1 MTRKTK
7 EDWGREIIQ
16 VRNQTLWGMYIVAM
30 LMFCLG
36 QCSGYDQGYRAGQK
50 SAQQN
55 TDSVK
60 TEVKKAELPKYLQK
74 QIMRYQ
80 TQNQR

>member
-1 MTRKTK
+1 MARKTK
-7 EDWGREIIQ
+7 EDWGREIIK
-16 VRNQTLWGMYIVAM
+16 VRNQTLWGMYIAAM

-36 QCSGYDQGYRAGQK
+36 KCSGYDQGYRAGQK

-55 TDSVK
+55 IDSVK

>member
-1 MTRKTK
+1 MARKTK

-74 QIMRYQ
+74 QITRYQ
-80 TQNQR
+80 IQNQR